1 MCVCVCVC
9 VYTHTKTGWLFL
21 MLLDKMGKINY
32 ELRDLK
38 SQLKNH
44 INDLRTIMSALKET
58 LISHNL
64 RNEISDF
71 DLCLTE
77 LLCELNSVDSPQQSI
92 SAPFFVSRHI
102 ARLKSDHTPN
112 GELKSVTSEEMSYN

>member
-1 MCVCVCVC
+1 MP
-9 VYTHTKTGWLFL
+9 HW
-21 MLLDKMGKINY
+21 
-32 ELRDLK
+32 RDPGSPADNVGLCFP
-38 SQLKNH
+38 
-44 INDLRTIMSALKET
+44 MSALKET